1 MRKYKALHGLAEGKK
16 ESDVLFYC
24 KVPGEHLFENDIN
37 MDEKSDPWVGEVA
50 SFVEGHW
57 LK

>member
-1 MRKYKALHGLAEGKK
+1 MEVKRE
-16 ESDVLFYC
+16 VLFYC

-37 MDEKSDPWVGEVA
+37 MDEHADPWVNEVV